1 VPGWDVRVLEAE
13 AVGQAN
19 EMKPGEI
26 GALAIK
32 LPLPPGALPTL
43 WQQDERFV
51 DSYMTAYP
59 GFYQTADA
67 GLIDADGYI
76 HVMTRTDDIIN
87 VAGHRLSTGG
97 MEEVLAAHP
106 DVAECAVMG
115 VADALKGQV
124 PLGLLVLKAGVN
136 RPAEEI
142 AEEAVGLVRQRIG
155 PVASFRTALVVE
167 RLPKTRSGKI
177 LRGTMR
183 RIADGEDYTMPA
195 TIDDPAIL
203 PEITDALAK
212 AGFPQRR

>member
-1 VPGWDVRVLEAE
+1 
-13 AVGQAN
+13 
-19 EMKPGEI
+19 
-26 GALAIK
+26 
-32 LPLPPGALPTL
+32 
-43 WQQDERFV
+43 
-51 DSYMTAYP
+51 
-59 GFYQTADA
+59 
-67 GLIDADGYI
+67 LIDADGYI

-142 AEEAVGLVRQRIG
+142 EEEAVGLVRQRIG

-203 PEITDALAK
+203 PEITAALSR
-212 AGFPQRR
+212 AGYPQRR